1 MAGRG
6 DFSDEQW
13 DLLHKGLT
21 GAGMW
26 VALSERGFTS
36 TFKESTA
43 MASFLAHQA
52 SDANSQLG
60 RELCG
65 TKGTGWKMSSSPEE
79 LRQRTLAALKDAV
92 TLLGERDP
100 EDLADY
106 RELVVALAHHVSA
119 AAPGGDDVESNVI
132 DEISAALGG

>member
-1 MAGRG
+1 MAGRD

-13 DLLHKGLT
+13 DTLHKGLT
-21 GAGMW
+21 GSGMW

-43 MASFLAHQA
+43 MASFLAHRA
-52 SDANSQLG
+52 SESSSQLD

-79 LRQRTLAALKDAV
+79 LRQRTLAALKDARAI
-92 TLLGERDP
+92 LQEHDP
-100 EDLADY
+100 ADVADY
-106 RELVVALAHHVSA
+106 RELVLALAHHVA
-119 AAPGGDDVESNVI
+119 DAGKGGDDVEGHVI
-132 DEISAALGG
+132 DEIATALAD

>member
-6 DFSDEQW
+6 DFTDEQW

-52 SDANSQLG
+52 SEASSQLG

-79 LRQRTLAALKDAV
+79 VRQRTLAALKDAV
-92 TLLGERDP
+92 ALLDEHDP

-106 RELVVALAHHVSA
+106 RALVLALAHHVSD
-119 AAPGGDDVESNVI
+119 AAPGGDDVEAHVI
-132 DEISAALGG
+132 EEITQALGA

>member
-1 MAGRG
+1 MAGRET
-6 DFSDEQW
+6 FTDEQW
-13 DLLHKGLT
+13 DTLHRGLT

-52 SDANSQLG
+52 SESNTQLG

-79 LRQRTLAALKDAV
+79 VRQRTLAALADAV
-92 TLLGERDP
+92 TLLQEKDP

-106 RELVVALAHHVSA
+106 KALVLALAHHVSE
-119 AAPGGDDVESNVI
+119 AAPGGEDVEGHVI
-132 DEISAALGG
+132 DEIAAALG

>member
-1 MAGRG
+1 MSGR
-6 DFSDEQW
+6 DAFTDEQW

-43 MASFLAHQA
+43 MASFLAHQRSEA
-52 SDANSQLG
+52 TSELG

-79 LRQRTLAALKDAV
+79 LRQHTLKALKDSVAM
-92 TLLGERDP
+92 LGERDP

-106 RELVVALAHHVSA
+106 RALVLALAHHVADA
-119 AAPGGDDVESNVI
+119 ARGGDDVEGQVI
-132 DEISAALGG
+132 EEISQAVNS